1 MSVEGD
7 YDEREED
14 DDDDN
19 YELKVKESAFDDLW
33 DCAIPC
39 GQHHCNLL
47 FNSANGDRIIILLFK
62 MKIIFYFKVGMWMGR
77 WSSIFYFC
85 EDKHVACNSE
95 GDTCGEDKYHGHAT
109 LTMMFMTILMNAI
122 MTSEMM

>member
-7 YDEREED
+7 YDEREG

-39 GQHHCNLL
+39 GQHHCNFL
-47 FNSANGDRIIILLFK
+47 FNSAKLLFK
-62 MKIIFYFKVGMWMGR
+62 MKIIF
-77 WSSIFYFC
+77 
-85 EDKHVACNSE
+85 
-95 GDTCGEDKYHGHAT
+95 
-109 LTMMFMTILMNAI
+109 
-122 MTSEMM
+122 